1 LNNSIQNNDLIGIGL
16 KTGSNNNT
24 LVNNNISSNFE
35 GIASLDSINNA
46 IVGNVLSSNSLVGVY
61 ISNTNDLICENIITY
76 NHYGI
81 YFYESVG
88 NHVHFN
94 QIFGNMYGLFSEL
107 NSHTV
112 NATNNWW
119 GNNTLNVK
127 YTDTPADII
136 IYGGTVIY
144 NPWIVLTV
152 DPTSYKVAK
161 GKVYES
167 TITAELIYNS
177 NGEDTSLQGC
187 MPDGI
192 PVYFYA
198 QYGTITNPL
207 YTKNG
212 KASST
217 LVLDPNQ
224 PVTGVIA
231 AVDDQMAYTEIDRS
245 ANAIIRITST
255 AIDSSTNQQL
265 NINYT
270 LPLNDSVSWVSV
282 LWKNTGLFQN
292 RVDVI
297 VNGNV
302 VLSRTVVNSAY
313 LTNQA
318 SYSVKVFNTIL
329 NLNGIL
335 ESDINLQNYITQ
347 NPQCQ
352 NYTINQLEDY
362 ILAKDKQQYNLT
374 NSEINFI
381 KNNRNKFIDTIYTLM
396 TYPGDIAKYTTLTD
410 PYTNETLSFI
420 TPGNPI
426 LRASPMI
433 YYNGYTEDGDA
444 GYEGV
449 RSFAIATTKVT
460 DSVMNYW
467 LNKKSLYAPG
477 AMKAAYGTFLTSL
490 LVIKCHD
497 MVADQAA
504 SEFNVTWSRTTPIAV
519 SCCDD
524 TASTYITG
532 EMDHRMGMDVT
543 GDAANVWAFR
553 FACSSA
559 FSPIEHMVAASS
571 TGSSLP
577 NGLSVTLRLGEHILN
592 GETPELY
599 YSNGYLVYK
608 IQGKDDIFLLLD
620 PETGIVTDC
629 ALGIHGMYCYHDLI
643 TDQTIQLGETL
654 TSNDP
659 NVQPVW
665 LGVVGTGVIAAGSSE
680 AIIGGGVLSAEIL
693 AAGSLGGLVG
703 LAVALDVI
711 LTIQYPDIM
720 VPVNLK
726 ALPGLGPLL
735 SIYSLQSIM
744 RGQGEPLTPDRL
756 EDSYYQAASFLM
768 SITESDYESLYNV
781 AKNDVTTLQQR
792 TSDWVAEKIGTKLL
806 PPPPKK
812 GDKAA
817 FLQNLYDKSKNL
829 IESGISDY
837 KAGNYVMGTAKIT
850 LGTGGVYLWGSVL
863 FYEIWP
869 EGVWP
874 KS

>member
-1 LNNSIQNNDLIGIGL
+1 MNNSIQNNDLIGIGL

-94 QIFGNMYGLFSEL
+94 QIFGNVYGLFSEL

-313 LTNQA
+313 LNNKNR
-318 SYSVKVFNTIL
+318 YSAKVFNTIL
-329 NLNGIL
+329 NLNGIFLEPL
-335 ESDINLQNYITQ
+335 ESNIYLQNFIKL
-347 NPQCQ
+347 NPQYQ
-352 NYTINQLEDY
+352 NYTISQLEDV
-362 ILAKDKQQYNLT
+362 ILANVKQQYNFT
-374 NSEINFI
+374 SSEINFI

-396 TYPGDIAKYTTLTD
+396 TYPGDIAKAMTLIN
-410 PYTNETLSFI
+410 PSTNETLSFI

-426 LRASPMI
+426 IGANTMI
-433 YYNGYTEDGDA
+433 YCDGYVDDEDA

-449 RSFAIATTKVT
+449 RSFAIATA
-460 DSVMNYW
+460 
-467 LNKKSLYAPG
+467 KS
-477 AMKAAYGTFLTSL
+477 
-490 LVIKCHD
+490 
-497 MVADQAA
+497 
-504 SEFNVTWSRTTPIAV
+504 
-519 SCCDD
+519 
-524 TASTYITG
+524 
-532 EMDHRMGMDVT
+532 
-543 GDAANVWAFR
+543 
-553 FACSSA
+553 
-559 FSPIEHMVAASS
+559 
-571 TGSSLP
+571 
-577 NGLSVTLRLGEHILN
+577 
-592 GETPELY
+592 
-599 YSNGYLVYK
+599 YK
-608 IQGKDDIFLLLD
+608 
-620 PETGIVTDC
+620 
-629 ALGIHGMYCYHDLI
+629 
-643 TDQTIQLGETL
+643 
-654 TSNDP
+654 
-659 NVQPVW
+659 
-665 LGVVGTGVIAAGSSE
+665 
-680 AIIGGGVLSAEIL
+680 
-693 AAGSLGGLVG
+693 
-703 LAVALDVI
+703 
-711 LTIQYPDIM
+711 
-720 VPVNLK
+720 
-726 ALPGLGPLL
+726 
-735 SIYSLQSIM
+735 
-744 RGQGEPLTPDRL
+744 
-756 EDSYYQAASFLM
+756 
-768 SITESDYESLYNV
+768 
-781 AKNDVTTLQQR
+781 
-792 TSDWVAEKIGTKLL
+792 
-806 PPPPKK
+806 
-812 GDKAA
+812 
-817 FLQNLYDKSKNL
+817 
-829 IESGISDY
+829 
-837 KAGNYVMGTAKIT
+837 
-850 LGTGGVYLWGSVL
+850 
-863 FYEIWP
+863 
-869 EGVWP
+869 
-874 KS
+874 